1 MLVFSRKLGEQI
13 QIGDSITITVA
24 RINAQSVRLGIEAPR
39 TVEVVRQ
46 ELADGLS
53 EPQAEAPPPLQLPS

>member
-24 RINAQSVRLGIEAPR
+24 RVTAHSVRLGIEAPR
-39 TVEVVRQ
+39 TVEVVRK
-46 ELADGLS
+46 ELADG
-53 EPQAEAPPPLQLPS
+53 QAELRATAPPLELPT